1 MGRRERKS
9 EKAKQIVMGVVIAL
23 IMILSTFGIIIGSQS
38 NELRYGKFKFQISNN
53 QYVTKINGKEMN
65 FYFLPVQTE
74 YINLSSVVT
83 NKLKE
88 AYMVMMTF
96 NPNDQS
102 NLPVI
107 ELVRFDFSQLLG
119 KVVFSGVLN
128 ASEDY
133 KELPVLSC
141 ANATLQTPVL
151 LFNVSDNTSIIDI
164 NNCIYLN
171 ARGTEFLRLR
181 DRVLYSYYGVIN
193 DK

>member
-1 MGRRERKS
+1 
-9 EKAKQIVMGVVIAL
+9 
-23 IMILSTFGIIIGSQS
+23 
-38 NELRYGKFKFQISNN
+38 
-53 QYVTKINGKEMN
+53 
-65 FYFLPVQTE
+65 
-74 YINLSSVVT
+74 
-83 NKLKE
+83 
-88 AYMVMMTF
+88 
-96 NPNDQS
+96 
-102 NLPVI
+102 
-107 ELVRFDFSQLLG
+107 
-119 KVVFSGVLN
+119 VLN

-133 KELPVLSC
+133 KELSVLSC